1 MAPSDLPEP
10 VEDTDVT
17 TVELRADGPVV
28 ITGRVDLV
36 APDGTVERVERLFLC
51 RCGASGDKP
60 RCDGS
65 HKRVGFSAPGVAPPR
80 KG

>member
-1 MAPSDLPEP
+1 MSPTEPPERDG
-10 VEDTDVT
+10 EEGVT

-28 ITGRVDLV
+28 ITGGVDLV
-36 APDGTVERVERLFLC
+36 APDGTTERVERLFLC

-65 HKRVGFSAPGVAPPR
+65 HKRIGFSAPGVAPAR